1 MSDEMSTERLL
12 VVMRHAKSSWKTNDP
27 DVSRPLSAR
36 GTRDAVVAGHMLSP
50 LGIQQ
55 VWCSHATRAQQTL
68 SCMKM
73 GGLKPGH
80 VETSERLYG
89 ASFYDALGVVRGT
102 PSDVRVALIVG
113 HEPWASDLVSHLS
126 IESQLLHDVRQK
138 FPTSAVAIMRFG
150 GDWAELGSGQAELT
164 HFEVPRG

>member
-1 MSDEMSTERLL
+1 MSVERLL

-68 SCMKM
+68 SCMEM

-80 VETSERLYG
+80 IDTCDRLYG
-89 ASFYDALGVVRGT
+89 ASVHDVLGVVRDT
-102 PSDVRVALIVG
+102 PSEVRVALVVG
-113 HEPWASDLVSHLS
+113 HEPWASDLVSYLA
-126 IESQLLHDVRQK
+126 IESPLLGDVRSK

-150 GDWAELGSGQAELT
+150 GEWAELGSGSAELT